1 MKTLV
6 QTPVK
11 TNGNYQA
18 AFEKLFAYLN
28 EFSGLSHEDFEQ
40 IIPLLEVRK
49 FEKKVKIVKQGEVEN
64 YLSIIVKGLVRKCLY
79 VRKKEITIQLGTEG
93 HIIQS
98 EISFH
103 RQEPSIAT
111 IETIEPSILISI
123 SYANLEKVFEMFP
136 QTERI
141 ARFVMT
147 DMFIKKDMRYFLQL
161 QKNTRERFLDYVE
174 HHPHMLQRVPQ
185 KYLASYLN
193 IKPETF
199 SRLKHLLRGKKQV
212 TG

>member
-1 MKTLV
+1 VKTLAEI
-6 QTPVK
+6 PEK
-11 TNGNYQA
+11 INGSFQP

-28 EFSGLSHEDFEQ
+28 EFSGLRYEDFEQ

-49 FEKKVKIVKQGEVEN
+49 FDKKVQIVKQGEVEN
-64 YLSIIVKGLVRKCLY
+64 YLSIIVKGLVRKCLF

-103 RQEPSIAT
+103 RQEPSFAT

-123 SYANLEKVFEMFP
+123 SYANLEKVFEKFP
-136 QTERI
+136 ETERI

-199 SRLKHLLRGKKQV
+199 SRLKHLLRTKKPV